1 MAKDPYEVLGIS
13 PRATDEEVKKAYREM
28 VKKYHPDRY
37 VNNPLAELAQE
48 KFREVQGAYDTIMQE
63 RSSGIPHQTQ
73 GQNQYGP
80 YGYGQQGGFQQNQ
93 GPFNNRQYEEYQRRS
108 QQYGGMQGG
117 PDPCSCCL
125 NVWCLDS
132 MCECCGGDLI
142 SCC

>member
-1 MAKDPYEVLGIS
+1 MAKDPYEVLGVS
-13 PRATDEEVKKAYREM
+13 PTATDEEVKRAYREL

-48 KFREVQGAYDTIMQE
+48 KFREVQTAYDDIMKE
-63 RSSGIPHQTQ
+63 RSTGIPHRN
-73 GQNQYGP
+73 QNQNTYGP
-80 YGYGQQGGFQQNQ
+80 YGYGQQGGYYNNTNQQN
-93 GPFNNRQYEEYQRRS
+93 QYEEYQRRS

-117 PDPCSCCL
+117 GDPCNCCL
-125 NVWCLDS
+125 QLWCMDS